1 MTALRLT
8 LVLLLVFFVSFSS
21 LKGQTQADATTGL
34 NGLAGMPLAIDIGS
48 RPVSR
53 DAPASGMATFA
64 DAKGYMIGGGNIN
77 DNTQKLAFAS
87 EYINN
92 VRASS
97 LSPSSND
104 ELMRALGIAMASSVL
119 WNVDYFKESDE

>member
-8 LVLLLVFFVSFSS
+8 LVLLLAFFASFSS

-53 DAPASGMATFA
+53 DATASRMVTFA
-64 DAKGYMIGGGNIN
+64 DAKVYMIGGGNIN
-77 DNTQKLAFAS
+77 DNTQKLAS

-104 ELMRALGIAMASSVL
+104 ELMKGLGIAMASSVS
-119 WNVDYFKESDE
+119 WNVDYFKESNQ

>member
-8 LVLLLVFFVSFSS
+8 LVLLLAFFASFSS
-21 LKGQTQADATTGL
+21 LKGQIQADATTGL

-104 ELMRALGIAMASSVL
+104 ELMKGLGIAMASSVL